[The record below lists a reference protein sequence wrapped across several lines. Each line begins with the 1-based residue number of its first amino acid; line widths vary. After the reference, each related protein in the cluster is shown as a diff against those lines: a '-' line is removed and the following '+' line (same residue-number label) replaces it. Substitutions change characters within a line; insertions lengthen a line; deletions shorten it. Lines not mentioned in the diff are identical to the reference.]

1 MMEFVVDLQVEDEM
15 QLKQVLSRLNQ
26 ALIISKIGKGRIIL
40 LIKDIYNDFKN
51 RLKEARG
58 LAISEGISSNTFRK
72 AK

>member
-51 RLKEARG
+51 R
-58 LAISEGISSNTFRK
+58 
-72 AK
+72 